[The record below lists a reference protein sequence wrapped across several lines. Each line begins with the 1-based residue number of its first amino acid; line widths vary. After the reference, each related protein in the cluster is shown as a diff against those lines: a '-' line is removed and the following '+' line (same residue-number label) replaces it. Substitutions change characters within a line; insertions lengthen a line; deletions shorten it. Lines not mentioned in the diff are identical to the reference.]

1 MLALVLT
8 ATATTPA
15 PPPPPPCPR
24 NPCDCI
30 ATPPSCDSGPY
41 YASCGMI
48 GYDPSYEFLIAGET
62 WVGLGVHEPYTDD
75 YDYQGAFDTTRF
87 SGQWIKHEA
96 KGYLPWC
103 YTYGKCVGDYGLDFT
118 THDDEAPT
126 DECGYWQYLT
136 GADRSMILGGAGTN
150 GGRDWAPTP
159 PPGYYP
165 VPEGADCLEDEP
177 VLAPGY
183 SDASAFA
190 DPTPV
195 EDDCRCLAPE
205 ELSSECLAAT
215 AYSGVPGVQHDPMYQ
230 RGECVSADGPEGE
243 AAVCVDPAVADCAA
257 GLGCSNWR
265 DPTGMHYSDVC
276 YNITYG
282 NRFTGASY
290 NQPHGQHDIS
300 GAEWFWCFTAGNCR
314 NQRTSK
320 KYTSG
325 GCDNW
330 WIYFDQVKYGRRG
343 ALCTPG
349 PAPAPRDASGGCAG
363 EPPNPPPPSPLS
375 PPTPPPPSSPP
386 PLPPPPPPSPPP
398 PSPSPPPPMPSPPP
412 SPPPPPQSPGPQPP
426 PPPPSPPPPAPS
438 PPPPSPS
445 LPPPSPSPPPP
456 MPAPPPPSPPSPSL
470 PPPPPSP
477 PPPPPYPPKDPAS
490 LQTCWSWGDPHMVA
504 FDGTEYDHHDLGVY
518 ALSQSPGVHVHTFSC
533 PTVCELGQGSVAD
546 GTANDEG
553 DWFPCNASSS
563 VGTAVQIGG
572 HVIEAA
578 SADLSSILV
587 DGVAV
592 TVTTDQAH
600 IIDDDAGEV
609 TISLIDEPW
618 DGDDRKPNDKPSLR
632 VESEG
637 AGVVEM
643 WVYDTEHMPTGYLIN
658 TRVSLPPSAVA
669 GATGLCVVGSIKA
682 ASSAHNFQAASVTRL
697 EGECGMQSGGAA
709 AGFVADNGGGGAE
722 KACAESGVAL
732 ATAET
737 DCAAQMST
745 KSSAAMLAACVLDA
759 CVFGL
764 DAVSAS
770 AAIGSETASTTPVK
784 GLGCGYTP
792 AATCA
797 GSAEPCVVDPACAH
811 GGHGCN
817 AGGAGQLCRFC
828 GFTNAAGEEF
838 ASCAAPASG
847 ALIATL
853 QVEAAATVSPY
864 CPTVCDSD
872 PTHFCFY
879 DAAACTANTSA
890 AFVPDEELGCGAGGR
905 APCRFCGFD
914 DHPRCPAFEQP
925 RTQAE
930 VLSQVEASLPTAAL
944 ATGILAQTTTVHKLK
959 FNVTFS
965 AVTVDEMRGG
975 LAALADASAQVVCSS
990 AAYADGSCRATAT
1003 LLAEASAR
1011 RRLGAVLTRRR
1022 LDAAD
1027 RTAEVEVASETAPSA
1042 DATATAN
1049 DDAAMGAALEP
1060 KLDNSSLADAGTP
1073 AVTTPESSLSVVS
1086 RVVKVNPAEGDQAA
1100 LEAALADGSAGWAG
1114 AMASTLGVDIT
1125 MLVVD
1130 NPSASFGIA
1139 PPGAPPTAPPGGGG
1153 GSDGAALGAGLSV
1166 TVVLLIAFVVGV
1178 VWYQK
1183 KQGKGAPPKGQSE
1196 EPTLNRPS
1204 KNMRT
1209 SEEEKMEKV

>member
-1 MLALVLT
+1 
-8 ATATTPA
+8 
-15 PPPPPPCPR
+15 
-24 NPCDCI
+24 
-30 ATPPSCDSGPY
+30 
-41 YASCGMI
+41 
-48 GYDPSYEFLIAGET
+48 
-62 WVGLGVHEPYTDD
+62 
-75 YDYQGAFDTTRF
+75 
-87 SGQWIKHEA
+87 
-96 KGYLPWC
+96 
-103 YTYGKCVGDYGLDFT
+103 
-118 THDDEAPT
+118 
-126 DECGYWQYLT
+126 
-136 GADRSMILGGAGTN
+136 
-150 GGRDWAPTP
+150 
-159 PPGYYP
+159 
-165 VPEGADCLEDEP
+165 
-177 VLAPGY
+177 
-183 SDASAFA
+183 
-190 DPTPV
+190 
-195 EDDCRCLAPE
+195 
-205 ELSSECLAAT
+205 
-215 AYSGVPGVQHDPMYQ
+215 
-230 RGECVSADGPEGE
+230 
-243 AAVCVDPAVADCAA
+243 
-257 GLGCSNWR
+257 
-265 DPTGMHYSDVC
+265 
-276 YNITYG
+276 
-282 NRFTGASY
+282 
-290 NQPHGQHDIS
+290 
-300 GAEWFWCFTAGNCR
+300 
-314 NQRTSK
+314 
-320 KYTSG
+320 
-325 GCDNW
+325 
-330 WIYFDQVKYGRRG
+330 
-343 ALCTPG
+343 
-349 PAPAPRDASGGCAG
+349 
-363 EPPNPPPPSPLS
+363 
-375 PPTPPPPSSPP
+375 
-386 PLPPPPPPSPPP
+386 
-398 PSPSPPPPMPSPPP
+398 
-412 SPPPPPQSPGPQPP
+412 
-426 PPPPSPPPPAPS
+426 
-438 PPPPSPS
+438 
-445 LPPPSPSPPPP
+445 
-456 MPAPPPPSPPSPSL
+456 
-470 PPPPPSP
+470 
-477 PPPPPYPPKDPAS
+477 
-490 LQTCWSWGDPHMVA
+490 MVA

-682 ASSAHNFQAASVTRL
+682 ASSAHNNFQAASVTRL

-1204 KNMRT
+1204 KNKRT